1 MQNMKISEIIDYLHQ
16 IAPPHFQENYD
27 NSGLLVGKANDEV
40 NSAIISL
47 DCTEEV
53 VDEAIQAECSLIISH
68 HPIVFRGLKRF
79 NGSNYVERVVMK
91 AIKHEIALFAI
102 HTNLD
107 NVFYHGVNTR
117 ICERLELK
125 HSQILRVN
133 PSLSVEGNPAGAGMV
148 GQLDGEIPT
157 EKFLHFLRQKMELS
171 CIKHTALTKDK
182 IKKVAV
188 CGGSGSFLLQ
198 DAIAMEADIF
208 ITADFKYHEFF
219 DAEHK
224 IIIADIGH
232 YESEKFT
239 IDLLYD
245 LISNKFPNFAARKSC
260 VNTNPVRYFYTKG
273 I

>member
-1 MQNMKISEIIDYLHQ
+1 MKIGDIVDYLHQ
-16 IAPPHFQENYD
+16 IAPPHFQESYD
-27 NSGLLVGKANDEV
+27 NSGLLVGKMTEQV

-53 VDEAIQAECSLIISH
+53 VEEAIQTGCPMIISH

-79 NGSNYVERVVMK
+79 NGNNYVERVVMK
-91 AIKHEIALFAI
+91 AIKHDIALFAI

-117 ICERLELK
+117 ICERLMLK
-125 HSQILRVN
+125 NTQILRTN
-133 PSLSVEGNPAGAGMV
+133 PNLSVEGNPAGAGMV
-148 GQLDGEIPT
+148 GYLDKEMPTGE
-157 EKFLHFLRQKMELS
+157 FLSFLSRKMNIHCLR
-171 CIKHTALTKDK
+171 HTALMKKNVLK
-182 IKKVAV
+182 IAV

-198 DAIAMEADIF
+198 DAIAMDADIF
-208 ITADFKYHEFF
+208 ITADLKYHEFF
-219 DAEHK
+219 DAEDK

-245 LISNKFPNFAARKSC
+245 LISNKFPNFASRKSS
-260 VNTNPVRYFYTKG
+260 VNTNPVKYFLSG
-273 I
+273 IV